1 MNQQEA
7 YVGRI
12 EAQMRAADARLDEM
26 EASARAKNAQAEMNE
41 VSGLRAR
48 QDKIRQQLATAK
60 TELKGGWDQFKRRVD
75 ANWTDL
81 RRDVAER
88 HSKVTTW
95 DDARERRFVAQL
107 DEAEAALRESA
118 ARDAESGA
126 NLRIG
131 LGDAQQELREKAA
144 AARQSYD
151 AWRQRKTDT
160 KLQQQLDEA
169 QLELEEASYHT
180 LSFRNRSKGGGQ
192 AVGQT
197 VGRSDGQ
204 TVRRSD
210 GQMREK

>member
-48 QDKIRQQLATAK
+48 QDKIRQQWATAK